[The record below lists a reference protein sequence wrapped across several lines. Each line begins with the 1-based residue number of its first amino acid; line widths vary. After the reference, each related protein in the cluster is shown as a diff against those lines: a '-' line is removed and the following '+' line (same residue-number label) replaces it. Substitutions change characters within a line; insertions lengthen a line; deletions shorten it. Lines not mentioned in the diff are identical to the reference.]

1 MCYTL
6 FNDILLYTLK
16 CTRVSKKL
24 YGDYGVHSGR
34 RYWGAKMQEYS
45 RILIEQYCLTH
56 RATQKSS
63 FLWNLLELSY
73 SLEREPEDWEAVKLE
88 QYISREKNPDLKAAL
103 GVLEPA
109 ENSHYELS

>member
-1 MCYTL
+1 MCYTV

-16 CTRVSKKL
+16 CSRREQSNYT
-24 YGDYGVHSGR
+24 GDYGVHSVSG
-34 RYWGAKMQEYS
+34 YGGAKMQEYS

-73 SLEREPEDWEAVKLE
+73 SIEREPEDQEAVKLE
-88 QYISREKNPDLKAAL
+88 QYISREKDPELKAAL
-103 GVLEPA
+103 EDLDDF
-109 ENSHYELS
+109 LFC